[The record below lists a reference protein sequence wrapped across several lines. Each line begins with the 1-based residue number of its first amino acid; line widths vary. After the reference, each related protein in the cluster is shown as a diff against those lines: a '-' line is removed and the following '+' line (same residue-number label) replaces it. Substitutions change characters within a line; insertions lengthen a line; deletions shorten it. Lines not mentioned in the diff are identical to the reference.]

1 MAITYEAIATSTLT
15 TTASSITFSSI
26 PQTYTDLVLVSHMV
40 PSSTTY
46 YRFYLNGVTTAS
58 YGEVFIY
65 GVPGGV
71 GPSTNQSSFLPG
83 QSCTVG
89 NPFSSK
95 LEIFSYA
102 GNKFKSTLHTSAAL
116 SVAGGAMVLAA
127 QIFTDTTPITSISID
142 GGSTASNL
150 FAADSKVTLY
160 GIKAA

>member
-1 MAITYEAIATSTLT
+1 ML
-15 TTASSITFSSI
+15 
-26 PQTYTDLVLVSHMV
+26 

-46 YRFYLNGVTTAS
+46 YRFFLNGVTTTS

-65 GVPGGV
+65 GSGSSV
-71 GPSTNQSSFLPG
+71 GPSQNVSTAYLPG

-116 SVAGGAMVLAA
+116 DAVGGGALVLAA

-142 GGSTASNL
+142 GGSGGSNL
-150 FAADSKVTLY
+150 FAATSKVTLY